1 MLSLISLILSVRVQ
15 LNRPE
20 SVPRDRCREKKES
33 IGNMLEDIMF
43 MLYDNLEAIG
53 CAIVFTGW

>member
-33 IGNMLEDIMF
+33 ICSTLEDIMF
-43 MLYDNLEAIG
+43 MLYDNLEATGCEIG
-53 CAIVFTGW
+53 FTGW